1 MKSPFGC
8 GCEVCEDG
16 PVGVTALGPSGN
28 GSGSGNENPY
38 LTFSH
43 SVPAQVHLVAALGGL
58 ANRDAP
64 RLFAP
69 LLVPGTPIDAG
80 AAADTYWRHYLTRPG
95 AWLENTTWTNVSTL
109 EQLVAAFPDITKAG
123 VVLYDPAVPATSNLA
138 STAAA

>member
-1 MKSPFGC
+1 MHRA
-8 GCEVCEDG
+8 EE
-16 PVGVTALGPSGN
+16 GVTALGPSGN

-69 LLVPGTPIDAG
+69 LLVPGTPIDVG
-80 AAADTYWRHYLTRPG
+80 PNRGPG
-95 AWLENTTWTNVSTL
+95 ASLTSTYKVTYPRGAPYL
-109 EQLVAAFPDITKAG
+109 KLR
-123 VVLYDPAVPATSNLA
+123 ATSFSLNC
-138 STAAA
+138 